1 MSRDFPVKG
10 LEDVMNVL
18 TLLPKN
24 MQTNGV
30 RQMLTAMADPIVKEA
45 RERAMAISPKI
56 AKAIRKG
63 SPRKNQDGT
72 FSIRVYVDEKREDG
86 WLGYLFEHGI
96 RPHEIKL
103 KRSSGGKAGRNA
115 AARDGAKAI
124 KIGERFVSGIIS
136 HPGVRPHPFLIPAL
150 DIRADDAVQAG
161 QVKLAQFVEG
171 KTGFA
176 APLDE
181 AA

>member
-10 LEDVMNVL
+10 LDDVLSVL
-18 TLLPKN
+18 SLLPKN
-24 MQTNGV
+24 MQTNGA
-30 RQMLTAMADPIVKEA
+30 RQMLTAMADPIVEEA
-45 RERAMAISPKI
+45 RQRAMAISPKI

-63 SPRKNQDGT
+63 SPRKHDDGT
-72 FSIRVYVDEKREDG
+72 FSIRIYVDETREDG
-86 WLGYLFEHGI
+86 WLGYLFENGI
-96 RPHEIKL
+96 RPHEITL
-103 KRSSGGKAGRNA
+103 KRSSSGKAGRNA
-115 AARDGAKAI
+115 AARDAAKAI
-124 KIGERFVSGIIS
+124 KIGDRFVSGVIS
-136 HPGVRPHPFLIPAL
+136 HPGVRPHPFMVVSL
-150 DIRADDAVQAG
+150 DIRADDAIRAG